1 MKTYF
6 LFFSAIFFTIS
17 GIAQSGFETREIA
30 ILPDSNL
37 SISGTTNIND
47 FECDF
52 NTLYF
57 KNESFKV
64 YYTENGNVLHF
75 KNSILPLENAN
86 FDCGNRKINKDF
98 HELLKTKKH
107 PKILLKLKKID
118 MNGGENALVTIN
130 FNIAGV
136 NKDYKFPVDIN
147 KDKQLCFDGKIQ
159 LNIKDFNLEAPSKI
173 FGLIV
178 LHEEIEINFN
188 LNIQT

>member
-6 LFFSAIFFTIS
+6 LFFFALCFAVS
-17 GIAQSGFETREIA
+17 GIAQSSFETREIA
-30 ILPDSNL
+30 ILPNSNL

-52 NTLYF
+52 NTIYF
-57 KNESFKV
+57 KDQSFKV
-64 YYTENGNVLHF
+64 HYSENGDILNF

-98 HELLKTKKH
+98 HDLLKSEKH
-107 PKILLKLKKID
+107 PEILLKLKKID
-118 MNGGENALVTIN
+118 MSRDGNALVTLT
-130 FNIAGV
+130 FNIAGID
-136 NKDYKFPVDIN
+136 KDYKFPVEITR
-147 KDKQLCFDGKIQ
+147 DKLLCFDGKLQ

-178 LHEEIEINFN
+178 LDEEIEINFN

>member
-6 LFFSAIFFTIS
+6 LFFFAVCFAVS
-17 GIAQSGFETREIA
+17 GIAQSGFETREIK

-47 FECDF
+47 FECAF

-64 YYTENGNVLHF
+64 HFSEKGDILQF
-75 KNSILPLENAN
+75 KNSILPLENIN

-98 HELLKTKKH
+98 HELLKSKKH
-107 PKILLKLKKID
+107 PEILLKLKKID
-118 MNGGENALVTIN
+118 MSREENALVTLT

-136 NKDYKFPVDIN
+136 DKDYEFPVEITR
-147 KDKQLCFDGKIQ
+147 DKQLCFDGKLQ
-159 LNIKDFNLEAPSKI
+159 LNIKDFNLEAPSKV

-178 LHEEIEINFN
+178 LDEEIEINFN

>member
-1 MKTYF
+1 MKIYF
-6 LFFSAIFFTIS
+6 LFFFALFFIIS
-17 GIAQSGFETREIA
+17 GIAQTEFETREIT
-30 ILPDSNL
+30 ILPNSNL
-37 SISGTTNIND
+37 SISGTTNINE

-57 KNESFKV
+57 KGQDFKV
-64 YYTENGNVLHF
+64 HYSKNENVLHF
-75 KNSILPLENAN
+75 KNSILPLENSN

>member
-6 LFFSAIFFTIS
+6 LFLFAFCFANA
-17 GIAQSGFETREIA
+17 GMAQAGLETKEIT

-57 KNESFKV
+57 KNESFKAH
-64 YYTENGNVLHF
+64 YIEKKGILDF
-75 KNSILPLENAN
+75 KNSVLPLENSK

-98 HELLKTKKH
+98 QELLKTKKH

-118 MNGGENALVTIN
+118 LSREGNPMVTIS

-136 NKDYKFPVDIN
+136 DKDYKFPVEITR
-147 KDKQLCFDGKIQ
+147 DKQLCFDGKLQ

-178 LHEEIEINFN
+178 LDEEIEINFN

>member
-6 LFFSAIFFTIS
+6 LFFFTLFLAIP
-17 GIAQSGFETREIA
+17 GIAQADFETREIT
-30 ILPDSNL
+30 ILPNSNL

-52 NTLYF
+52 NTLRF
-57 KNESFKV
+57 KD
-64 YYTENGNVLHF
+64 ENFTVHYSEKANIMLF
-75 KNSILPLENAN
+75 KNSVLPLKNVN

-98 HELLKTKKH
+98 HDLLKTEEH
-107 PKILLKLKKID
+107 SKILLKLKEID
-118 MNGGENALVTIN
+118 MSREGNALVTLT
-130 FNIAGV
+130 FNIAGI
-136 NKDYKFPVDIN
+136 NKDYQFPVEITR
-147 KDKQLCFDGKIQ
+147 DKQLCFDGKLQ

-178 LHEEIEINFN
+178 LDEEIEINFN